1 MNSPPVICAISG
13 RSLREKQVVPCSVL
27 RPSLLQFIRKKHP
40 QLRDED
46 FIARDLLPGIKA
58 AYVEDALTEEI
69 GEITHLERDVIE
81 SLREHE
87 IVSASP
93 AEKDD
98 ERSFGERLSDRIAEL
113 GGSWAFIIGF
123 GLFLMLWVVVNTLLL
138 ATRPPDPYPFIFLN
152 LILSCIA
159 ALQAPVIMM
168 SQNRQAAR
176 DRQQAEQD
184 YKINLKAE
192 LEIRYLHEKLDLL
205 RERQWAD
212 LVQMQQRQIALLE
225 RLLKEARADLHD
237 RETAPLSDS

>member
-1 MNSPPVICAISG
+1 MNAPSLLQCAISG
-13 RSLREKQVVPCSVL
+13 KPIGLDGGVPCSAL
-27 RPSLLQFIRKKHP
+27 RPLLLQFIRKAHP
-40 QLRDED
+40 LIKDED
-46 FIARDLLPGIKA
+46 WIEKVTLAELKA
-58 AYVEDALTEEI
+58 AYVEDALSEEL
-69 GEITHLERDVIE
+69 GEITDLEREVIE

-93 AEKDD
+93 AETDD
-98 ERSFGERLSDRIAEL
+98 ERTIGERLSDRIAEL

-123 GLFLMLWVVVNTLLL
+123 GLFLMLWVVVNTLVL

-192 LEIRYLHEKLDLL
+192 LEIRHLHEKMDHLLHHHSQRLLEIQQIQTDLL
-205 RERQWAD
+205 RQ
-212 LVQMQQRQIALLE
+212 LVQNKGSPRGAE
-225 RLLKEARADLHD
+225 
-237 RETAPLSDS
+237 

>member
-1 MNSPPVICAISG
+1 M
-13 RSLREKQVVPCSVL
+13 PCSAL
-27 RPSLLQFIRKKHP
+27 RPLLLQFIRKAHP
-40 QLRDED
+40 LIKDED
-46 FIARDLLPGIKA
+46 WIEKVTLAELKA
-58 AYVEDALTEEI
+58 AYVEDALSEEL
-69 GEITHLERDVIE
+69 GEITDLEREVIE

-98 ERSFGERLSDRIAEL
+98 ERTIGERLSDRIAEL

-123 GLFLMLWVVVNTLLL
+123 GLFLLMWVVVNTLVL

-192 LEIRYLHEKLDLL
+192 LEIRHLHEKMDHLLHHHSQRLLEIQHIQTDLL
-205 RERQWAD
+205 RQ
-212 LVQMQQRQIALLE
+212 LVQKGR
-225 RLLKEARADLHD
+225 DD
-237 RETAPLSDS
+237 

>member
-1 MNSPPVICAISG
+1 MNAPSLLQCAISG
-13 RSLREKQVVPCSVL
+13 KPIGPDGGVPCSAL
-27 RPSLLQFIRKKHP
+27 RPLLLQFIRKAHP
-40 QLRDED
+40 LIKDED
-46 FIARDLLPGIKA
+46 WIEKVTLAELKA
-58 AYVEDALTEEI
+58 AYVEDALSEEL
-69 GEITHLERDVIE
+69 GEITDLEREVIE

-93 AEKDD
+93 AETDD
-98 ERSFGERLSDRIAEL
+98 ERTIGERLSDRIAEL

-123 GLFLMLWVVVNTLLL
+123 GMFLMLWVVVNTLVL

-192 LEIRYLHEKLDLL
+192 LEIRHLHEKMDHLLHHHSQRLLEIQQIQTDLL
-205 RERQWAD
+205 RQ
-212 LVQMQQRQIALLE
+212 LVQKRASMRND
-225 RLLKEARADLHD
+225 EA
-237 RETAPLSDS
+237 

>member
-1 MNSPPVICAISG
+1 
-13 RSLREKQVVPCSVL
+13 L
-27 RPSLLQFIRKKHP
+27 RPLLLQFIRKAHP
-40 QLRDED
+40 LIKDED
-46 FIARDLLPGIKA
+46 WIEKVTLAELKA
-58 AYVEDALTEEI
+58 AYVEDALSEEL
-69 GEITHLERDVIE
+69 GEITDLEREVIE

-93 AEKDD
+93 AETDD
-98 ERSFGERLSDRIAEL
+98 ERTFGERLSDRIAEL

-123 GLFLMLWVVVNTLLL
+123 GVFLMLWVIVNTLVL

-192 LEIRYLHEKLDLL
+192 LEIRHLHEKMDHLLHHHSQRLLEIQQIQTDLL
-205 RERQWAD
+205 RQ
-212 LVQMQQRQIALLE
+212 LVQKRASMRND
-225 RLLKEARADLHD
+225 EA
-237 RETAPLSDS
+237 

>member
-1 MNSPPVICAISG
+1 MNAPSLLQCAISG
-13 RSLREKQVVPCSVL
+13 KPIGPDGGVPCSAL
-27 RPSLLQFIRKKHP
+27 RPLLLQFIRKAHP
-40 QLRDED
+40 LIKDED
-46 FIARDLLPGIKA
+46 WIEKVTLAELKA
-58 AYVEDALTEEI
+58 AYVEDALSEEL
-69 GEITHLERDVIE
+69 GEITDLEREVIE

-93 AEKDD
+93 AETDD
-98 ERSFGERLSDRIAEL
+98 ERTFGERLSDRIAEL

-123 GLFLMLWVVVNTLLL
+123 GVFLMLWVIVNTLVL

-192 LEIRYLHEKLDLL
+192 LEIRHLHEKMDHLLHHHSQRLLEIQQIQTDLL
-205 RERQWAD
+205 RQ
-212 LVQMQQRQIALLE
+212 LVQ
-225 RLLKEARADLHD
+225 KRASMRND
-237 RETAPLSDS
+237 ET

>member
-1 MNSPPVICAISG
+1 MNAPSLLQCAISG
-13 RSLREKQVVPCSVL
+13 KPIGPDGGVPCSAL
-27 RPSLLQFIRKKHP
+27 RPLLLQFIRKAHP
-40 QLRDED
+40 LIKDED
-46 FIARDLLPGIKA
+46 WIEKVTLAELKA
-58 AYVEDALTEEI
+58 AYVEDALSEEL
-69 GEITHLERDVIE
+69 GEITDLEREVIE

-93 AEKDD
+93 AETDD
-98 ERSFGERLSDRIAEL
+98 ERTIGERLSDRIAEL

-123 GLFLMLWVVVNTLLL
+123 GVFLMLWVVVNTLVL

-192 LEIRYLHEKLDLL
+192 LEIRHLHEKMDHLLHHHSQRLLEIQQIQTDLL
-205 RERQWAD
+205 RQ
-212 LVQMQQRQIALLE
+212 LVQKRASMRND
-225 RLLKEARADLHD
+225 EA
-237 RETAPLSDS
+237 

>member
-1 MNSPPVICAISG
+1 MNAPSLLQCAISG
-13 RSLREKQVVPCSVL
+13 KPIGPDGGVPCSAL
-27 RPSLLQFIRKKHP
+27 RPLLLQFIRKAHP
-40 QLRDED
+40 LIKDED
-46 FIARDLLPGIKA
+46 WIEKVTLAELKA
-58 AYVEDALTEEI
+58 AYVEDALSEEL
-69 GEITHLERDVIE
+69 GEITDLEREVIE

-93 AEKDD
+93 AETDD
-98 ERSFGERLSDRIAEL
+98 ERTFGERLSDRIAEL

-123 GLFLMLWVVVNTLLL
+123 GVFLMLWVIVNTLVL

-192 LEIRYLHEKLDLL
+192 LEIRHLHEKMDHLLHHHSQRLLEIQQIQTDLL
-205 RERQWAD
+205 RQ
-212 LVQMQQRQIALLE
+212 LVQKRASMRND
-225 RLLKEARADLHD
+225 EA
-237 RETAPLSDS
+237 

>member
-1 MNSPPVICAISG
+1 M
-13 RSLREKQVVPCSVL
+13 PCSAL
-27 RPSLLQFIRKKHP
+27 RPLLLQFIRKAHP
-40 QLRDED
+40 LIKDED
-46 FIARDLLPGIKA
+46 WIEKVTLAELKA
-58 AYVEDALTEEI
+58 AYVEDALSEEL
-69 GEITHLERDVIE
+69 GEITDLEREVIE

-93 AEKDD
+93 AETDD
-98 ERSFGERLSDRIAEL
+98 ERTFGERLSDRIAEL

-123 GLFLMLWVVVNTLLL
+123 GVFLMLWVIVNTLVL

-192 LEIRYLHEKLDLL
+192 LEIRHLHEKMDHLLHHHSQRLLEIQQIQTDLL
-205 RERQWAD
+205 RQ
-212 LVQMQQRQIALLE
+212 LVQ
-225 RLLKEARADLHD
+225 KRASMRND
-237 RETAPLSDS
+237 ET